1 MIVQCEACQTRFR
14 LADEKIKPGGTKV
27 RCSKCK
33 EVFSVMPPEPE
44 PVEEAVDFGSFN
56 MEEVADDA
64 PAETAASESIAEG
77 TPATGKESPQESASE
92 ISAPPA
98 ESKQEESSDLDFSD
112 LESEMGAT
120 VPDNELADEFSFV
133 DTSQLADEE
142 ETDAVGEASAGEE
155 AQEEGPL
162 DEQTDFDD
170 AFSETSD
177 PDNALE
183 FEFSE
188 EPETTEAPTSDEID
202 FSTESP
208 SATDEI
214 DFSTDEP
221 AGSDEIDF
229 STGESADDS
238 ALSFG
243 EEAEATQEQD
253 EPGEFSFGDDSD
265 DNAFAFGDDEETPAE
280 DSEESSGPGEFSFD
294 DGDPFADDSPSE
306 WDEPSDDSTSFDFE
320 EPQFD
325 TEDTS
330 AEAPAAE
337 SGSDDLQFG
346 EIDFAGDTEDDAPG
360 FASNDDF
367 SQATMEEKEEPESFS
382 PQQESAPPRA
392 DEDDDDLSLPAPPP
406 AKKSSLSRIL
416 ILLVLLLVLL
426 GGAAG
431 ILFMQEGTLNLNTV
445 TQYLPFLQ
453 DYIGEAPASAPGDRI
468 GINVSG
474 SSYVNGT
481 EGQMLIIQ
489 GAAVNN
495 HPSTRS
501 AITIKGV
508 LLDAKGQTLLQ
519 QTVFC
524 GNRLNDDDLKT
535 MSFAAIEEAMNNQF
549 GDSLSNMNV
558 AAGASIPFTIVF
570 RNVPEGLAN
579 INVEVVDSKPGA
591 G

>member
-44 PVEEAVDFGSFN
+44 PVEETVDFGSFN

-64 PAETAASESIAEG
+64 PTETAASDSVPDD
-77 TPATGKESPQESASE
+77 TPATEEEPAPASASE

-98 ESKQEESSDLDFSD
+98 EPKQQESSDLDFSG
-112 LESEMGAT
+112 LESEMGDSTPA
-120 VPDNELADEFSFV
+120 DELADEFSFV
-133 DTSQLADEE
+133 DTSQVADEE
-142 ETDAVGEASAGEE
+142 ETDAVGEASAKEE
-155 AQEEGPL
+155 LQEEGAF
-162 DEQTDFDD
+162 DGQTDFDD

-183 FEFSE
+183 FEFGE
-188 EPETTEAPTSDEID
+188 ETETIAAPTSDEID

-214 DFSTDEP
+214 DFSTDDS
-221 AGSDEIDF
+221 AGPDEVDF
-229 STGESADDS
+229 STGDSEDDS
-238 ALSFG
+238 ALSFDDEP
-243 EEAEATQEQD
+243 EEPQEQD
-253 EPGEFSFGDDSD
+253 EPGEFSFGDDAD
-265 DNAFAFGDDEETPAE
+265 DSAFAFGDEEETPSE
-280 DSEESSGPGEFSFD
+280 DSEESSEPGEFSFD
-294 DGDPFADDSPSE
+294 DGDPFADDSSSE
-306 WDEPSDDSTSFDFE
+306 WDEPSDDSSSFDFE

-325 TEDTS
+325 TEDTPT
-330 AEAPAAE
+330 EAPAVE
-337 SGSDDLQFG
+337 SGGDDLQFG
-346 EIDFAGDTEDDAPG
+346 EIDFAGDNEDDAPG

-382 PQQESAPPRA
+382 PRQESAPPPA
-392 DEDDDDLSLPAPPP
+392 EDDDDDLSLPAPPA

-416 ILLVLLLVLL
+416 ILLVLLLVML

-431 ILFMQEGTLNLNTV
+431 FLFMQEGALNLNTV

-453 DYIGEAPASAPGDRI
+453 DYIGEAPASSPGDRI

-481 EGQMLIIQ
+481 EGQMLVIQ

-495 HPSTRS
+495 HPTTRS

-524 GNRLNDDDLKT
+524 GNRLNDDALKT
-535 MSFAAIEEAMNNQF
+535 MSFTAIEEAMNNQF

-558 AAGASIPFTIVF
+558 AAGTSIPFTIVF